1 MAPIWETSPQSP
13 GEPISGVRTLE
24 GSWHPAQL
32 SSITHDRGHPTF
44 NFVCQCLVRSSS
56 SPSFHVARSFPL
68 PLFPYVATSSGGST
82 TKYIFYSCETYGSR
96 PQSHIRNYHRKIL
109 HFSMPRFEPGSCI
122 RALIPLDAYCFR
134 YKIPLYLSASVYAP
148 SSSWFDNGDEYHWLS
163 QPNNMFASNAC
174 RILRQN
180 VLVLLI
186 EHK

>member
-1 MAPIWETSPQSP
+1 MVPIWETSQQSP

-109 HFSMPRFEPGSCI
+109 HFSMPRFEPGSTQAAGRSWRADLTHIVFGIKFHCI
-122 RALIPLDAYCFR
+122 FPRVF
-134 YKIPLYLSASVYAP
+134 
-148 SSSWFDNGDEYHWLS
+148 
-163 QPNNMFASNAC
+163 M
-174 RILRQN
+174 LRQD
-180 VLVLLI
+180 VDLI
-186 EHK
+186 MATTIIGCRSQTTCLHRMPAGYYDKMCSYFW